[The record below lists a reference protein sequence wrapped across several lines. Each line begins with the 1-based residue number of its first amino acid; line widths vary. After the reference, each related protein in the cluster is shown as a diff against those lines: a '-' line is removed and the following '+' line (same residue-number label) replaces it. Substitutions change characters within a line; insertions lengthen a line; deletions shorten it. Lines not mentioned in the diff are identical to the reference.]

1 MSRID
6 DSRRLRDKEE
16 EEPVKKE
23 SFLKRIPKKIM
34 ILAFV
39 LLIIFSSLFSIFLTV
54 KYVKYTQN
62 INVTIIN
69 KYIESLELKT
79 AYGYKHPEQ
88 KIDINIKEYAKN
100 FLINKTNKDCGEN
113 SQLDLNKEDSTLNF
127 MSCGFIKEIETDKIA
142 NNITIFV
149 PNENNKEIFSDS
161 FNKYSTYSFFIGF
174 NEGDQSLLD
183 YDWILVD
190 RQGRTRS
197 FEFCD
202 KYKNLCKYMLHYN
215 SKEFKEFK

>member
-6 DSRRLRDKEE
+6 DSRRLRDEE

-23 SFLKRIPKKIM
+23 SFFKRIPKKII
-34 ILAFV
+34 ILGVV
-39 LLIIFSSLFSIFLTV
+39 LLIISSSVVSIYLTV

-69 KYIESLELKT
+69 KYIEALELKT

-100 FLINKTNKDCGEN
+100 FLINKTNKDCGKN
-113 SQLDLNKEDSTLNF
+113 SQLELNKEDTNLNF
-127 MSCGFIKEIETDKIA
+127 MSCEFIKEIEKDKIA

-149 PNENNKEIFSDS
+149 PIENNKEIFSDS
-161 FNKYSTYSFFIGF
+161 FNKYSNYSFFIGF

-183 YDWILVD
+183 YDWILID
-190 RQGRTRS
+190 RQGRTRGY
-197 FEFCD
+197 EFCD

-215 SKEFKEFK
+215 SEEFKEFK